1 MGFQVSPGINIS
13 EIDLST
19 VVPAVAST
27 EGAIAGVFR
36 WGPLNERVLVTSE
49 ANLATRFG
57 TPFANGTWTNA
68 ETFFTAADF
77 LAYGNKLYVARVAS
91 NTAYNAGTSSA
102 QISTAAQALANS
114 ARPFIARYPGALGN
128 SLKVSVCEN
137 ANNFSTANGDIAGV
151 SIALGANT
159 GTVADYQK
167 LVVGDILRVGNT
179 SIGFQDLVV
188 SAKTESSTVGFAT
201 KYKLSTALATQ
212 TGTRKWANYKNVNG
226 APSAN
231 SIHVVVIDE
240 DGNVTGNS
248 GTILE
253 VFENVSVVSTAKS
266 ESGASN
272 FYKDVINSMSS
283 YIFATANTQT
293 ITTAGETSFPN
304 NYTSLTSGTDGTD
317 EAAVTLANL
326 ATGYDLFVSP
336 EDVDV
341 SLILQG
347 KALHGIDSAGVAN
360 YIIDNICEVRKDCMV
375 FVSPS
380 FADVVNNPNG
390 EVDSILA
397 YRDAISSSSYAF
409 IDSGYKYRYDKYND
423 VYRYTPLNGDIAG
436 LAVRTDNN
444 RDPWFSPAGY
454 NRGII
459 KNVVKL
465 AFNPNKA
472 QRDIL
477 YVKDVNPVITQP
489 GQGTL
494 LFGDK
499 TALGRA
505 SAFDRINVRRLFI
518 ILEKAIAR
526 ASRSALFEFNDE
538 FTRAQFKNLV
548 EPFLR
553 DVQGRR
559 GIYDFRVVCDT
570 TNNTGEVIDRNEFIG
585 DIYIKPAKSINFIQ
599 LNFVAV
605 RTGVEFEEIVGQF

>member
-1 MGFQVSPGINIS
+1 MGFQVSPGINVS

-36 WGPLNERVLVTSE
+36 WGPLNQRVLVTSE
-49 ANLATRFG
+49 VNLATRFG
-57 TPFANGTWTNA
+57 KPTSHNA

-91 NTAYNAGTSSA
+91 ATAYNAGTANA
-102 QISTAAQALANS
+102 QISTADEALANTD
-114 ARPFIARYPGALGN
+114 AEFIARYPGTLGN
-128 SLKVSVCEN
+128 SLKIAICEN
-137 ANNFSTANGDIAGV
+137 SANFSSAITGIDL
-151 SIALGANT
+151 ALGAT
-159 GTVADYQK
+159 TAVITDYALLVA
-167 LVVGDILRVGNT
+167 GDILRVGSNA
-179 SIGFQDLVV
+179 IGYQDLVV
-188 SAKTESSTVGFAT
+188 SATPATSTVTFTT
-201 KYKLSTALATQ
+201 KYKLSTALSSATGQ
-212 TGTRKWANYKNVNG
+212 RKWGSYKNVNG
-226 APSAN
+226 APSTGN
-231 SIHVVVIDE
+231 IHVVVIDE
-240 DGNVTGNS
+240 DGFVTGTE
-248 GTILE
+248 GVVLE
-253 VFENVSVVSTAKS
+253 VFENVSITSTAKS
-266 ESGASN
+266 ESGATN
-272 FYKDVINSMSS
+272 YYKDVINAQSA
-283 YIFATANTQT
+283 YIWATGSTQT
-293 ITTAGETSFPN
+293 VADTAPFDNT
-304 NYTSLTSGTDGTD
+304 YVSLAGGTDGAD
-317 EAAVTLANL
+317 ETAITLAAL

-336 EDVDV
+336 EDIDV

-347 KALHGIDSAGVAN
+347 KAMHGTDDTGVAN
-360 YIIDNICEVRKDCMV
+360 YIIDNICEVRKDCIV
-375 FVSPS
+375 FVSPAY
-380 FADVVNNPNG
+380 ADVVSNPNG
-390 EVDSILA
+390 EVVAMVA
-397 YRDAISSSSYAF
+397 YRDALSNSSYAF

-423 VYRYTPLNGDIAG
+423 LYRYTPLNGDIAG

-454 NRGII
+454 NRGLI

-477 YVKDVNPVITQP
+477 YPKDINPVITQP

-499 TALGRA
+499 TALGLP

-526 ASRSALFEFNDE
+526 AAKTTLFEFNDE
-538 FTRAQFKNLV
+538 FTRAQFKNIV

-559 GIYDFRVVCDT
+559 GIYDFRVICDD